1 MNKKKKKMKNEIYL
15 KPCSHFASRCHSET
29 IFVADRFRVHTVVML
44 SVTLTGAI
52 LLRSKK
58 PVSGLLTLR

>member
-1 MNKKKKKMKNEIYL
+1 MNKKKKKKKNEIYL